1 VFSGV
6 SIAKEI
12 DGVGDKGSGQTR
24 IVDVQQTL
32 FGAIMN
38 MSLRSACFADEISFM
53 GKKQNYGLGS
63 TLKCWIIRS
72 SKLWDVRLKEFCC
85 ILIS

>member
-1 VFSGV
+1 M
-6 SIAKEI
+6 
-12 DGVGDKGSGQTR
+12 DGVGDKGSGQTI
-24 IVDVQQTL
+24 IVDIQTL

-38 MSLRSACFADEISFM
+38 MSLRSACFADEVSFL
-53 GKKQNYGLGS
+53 GKKQNYGLGT
-63 TLKCWIIRS
+63 TLKCWIIRT

>member
-12 DGVGDKGSGQTR
+12 DGVGDKGSGQSR
-24 IVDVQQTL
+24 IVDVQTL

-38 MSLRSACFADEISFM
+38 MSLRSACFTDEVSFL
-53 GKKQNYGLGS
+53 GKKQNYGLGT
-63 TLKCWIIRS
+63 TLKCLIIRT

-85 ILIS
+85 VLIS